1 MATVWSADVSEINKV
16 AIDLRGAGLRAQ
28 LAAPKVVAKAGYD
41 TEATAKGICPVDT
54 GNLRNS
60 IGTDITDGGY
70 AAEVGPKASY
80 APFVEYGTSRMAPQ
94 AFMGPAFDRHSGEF
108 VDALSQ
114 LAGKSLWP

>member
-1 MATVWSADVSEINKV
+1 MDLSIDVSEINQAAV
-16 AIDLRGAGLRAQ
+16 DMQGAGIRAQ

-41 TEATAKGICPVDT
+41 TEATAKSICPVDT

-70 AAEVGPKASY
+70 AAEIGPTASY
-80 APFVEYGTSRMAPQ
+80 GAYVEYGTSRMAPR
-94 AFMGPAFDRHSGEF
+94 AYMGPAFDRHSGEF